1 MIRNRWVVKKP
12 RFGTR
17 AAGGWYVKRIVILLA
32 GIVSILIAREAQTQ
46 KPTPDQLAQYHLI
59 QVADPNT
66 FVEKINEAAGK
77 GYRLMAMSHA
87 SAQGLSA
94 IMERVEKAS
103 ESYNYLSIPVQGF
116 KGKYATPG
124 KVKAEV
130 AEQLNAA
137 GAKGYHLRMTFGA
150 SGEGI
155 PDVAM
160 MESNSGPQQ
169 LYEYALVSPG
179 LFGYYSNSQ
188 LSRLITD
195 GYRWTGTAG
204 GPLLIL
210 EKVTDSS
217 RSQGSPQGQR
227 VAAAHQRF
235 EFPEN
240 NVIRSHLPEKE
251 LRKLAAEG
259 ARVIDFFG
267 SPMQMVLAME
277 STMPPSAPYEYVVLK
292 DQNLASPLAL
302 HVKMSEVE
310 AADLTRVGQQ
320 GFRMLRL
327 SATAPPFVMEKA
339 PGNIRHYEYQ
349 FVSSPRLAKL
359 AEQLNSSSLAGFQV
373 ARMQSLGDGFLVIME
388 KTIGAQP

>member
-1 MIRNRWVVKKP
+1 M
-12 RFGTR
+12 
-17 AAGGWYVKRIVILLA
+17 KRIVILLA

-46 KPTPDQLAQYHLI
+46 EPTADRLAQYHLI
-59 QVADPNT
+59 QVVDPNT
-66 FVEKINEAAGK
+66 FVEKINEAAGQ

-87 SAQGLSA
+87 SAQSLSA

-103 ESYNYLSIPVQGF
+103 ESYNYLSIPVQGL

-124 KVKAEV
+124 KVRAEV

-137 GAKGYHLRMTFGA
+137 GARGYHLRMTFGA

-179 LFGYYSNSQ
+179 LFGYYSNDQ

-204 GPLLIL
+204 GPLLIF

-217 RSQGSPQGQR
+217 RSLGSPQGR
-227 VAAAHQRF
+227 GAAAHQRF

-277 STMPPSAPYEYVVLK
+277 STIPPSAPYEYVVLK
-292 DQNLASPLAL
+292 DKNLASPLAL

-327 SATAPPFVMEKA
+327 SATAPPFVMEKT
-339 PGNIRHYEYQ
+339 PGNTRHYEYQ

-359 AEQLNSSSLAGFQV
+359 AEQLNSSSLAGFHV
-373 ARMQSLGDGFLVIME
+373 AKMESLGDGFLVIME
-388 KTIGAQP
+388 KTDGAQP